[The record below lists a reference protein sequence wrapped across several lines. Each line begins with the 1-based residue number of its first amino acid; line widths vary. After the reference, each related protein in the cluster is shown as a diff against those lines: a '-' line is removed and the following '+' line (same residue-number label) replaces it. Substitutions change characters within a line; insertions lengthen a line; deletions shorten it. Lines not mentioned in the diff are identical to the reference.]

1 MRDIWKK
8 DCKMEILPIIGA
20 FITLAGSIFLLLG
33 SIGLLRMPDCFNRIQ
48 AGTKASTLG
57 TILSFAGLLL
67 IMPGW
72 WGKLLILIISVI
84 ITNPVSSHVLARASH
99 YIKVPLT
106 KATLVNKYAEDEE
119 YIEVKDQK
127 GDNK

>member
-1 MRDIWKK
+1 
-8 DCKMEILPIIGA
+8 METLKIIGA

-33 SIGLLRMPDCFNRIQ
+33 SIGLLRMPDSYNRIQ

-57 TILSFAGLLL
+57 TILSFTGLLL

-72 WGKLLILIISVI
+72 WGKLLILIIAVL

-99 YIKVPLT
+99 HIRVPLT
-106 KATLVNKYAEDEE
+106 RATLVDKYQEDEE
-119 YIEVKDQK
+119 YIAHDQNQQK
-127 GDNK
+127 E

>member
-1 MRDIWKK
+1 
-8 DCKMEILPIIGA
+8 METLAIIGA
-20 FITLAGSIFLLLG
+20 FVTLAGSIFLLLG
-33 SIGLLRMPDCFNRIQ
+33 SIGLLRMPDCFTRIQ

-57 TILSFAGLLL
+57 TILSFTGILL

-106 KATLVNKYAEDEE
+106 KAMLVDKYQEDEQ
-119 YIEVKDQK
+119 YISIEDPKNQEK
-127 GDNK
+127 

>member
-1 MRDIWKK
+1 
-8 DCKMEILPIIGA
+8 METLAIIGA
-20 FITLAGSIFLLLG
+20 FVTLAGSIFLLLG
-33 SIGLLRMPDCFNRIQ
+33 SIGLLRMPDCYNRIQ

-57 TILSFAGLLL
+57 TILSFAGILL

-106 KATLVNKYAEDEE
+106 KAMLVDKYQEDEQ
-119 YIEVKDQK
+119 YISLD
-127 GDNK
+127 DNKNPEE

>member
-1 MRDIWKK
+1 MNT
-8 DCKMEILPIIGA
+8 LAVIGS

-57 TILSFAGLLL
+57 TILSFTGILL
-67 IMPGW
+67 IVPGW
-72 WGKLLILIISVI
+72 WGKLLILIISVM

-99 YIKVPLT
+99 YIRVPLT
-106 KATLVNKYAEDEE
+106 KALLVDKYQEDEQ
-119 YIEVKDQK
+119 YISVDDQK
-127 GDNK
+127 NKKE

>member
-1 MRDIWKK
+1 MNT
-8 DCKMEILPIIGA
+8 LAVIGS

-57 TILSFAGLLL
+57 TILSFTGLLL
-67 IMPGW
+67 IVPGW
-72 WGKLLILIISVI
+72 WGKLLILIISVM

-99 YIKVPLT
+99 YIRVPLKKT
-106 KATLVNKYAEDEE
+106 MLVDKYQEDEK
-119 YIEVKDQK
+119 YISIEDQK
-127 GDNK
+127 HQDG

>member
-1 MRDIWKK
+1 
-8 DCKMEILPIIGA
+8 METLAIIGA
-20 FITLAGSIFLLLG
+20 FLTLAGSVFLLLG

-57 TILSFAGLLL
+57 TILSLTGFLL

-106 KATLVNKYAEDEE
+106 KATLINKYAEDEK
-119 YIEVKDQK
+119 YIPVEDLKNEK
-127 GDNK
+127 E

>member
-1 MRDIWKK
+1 MN
-8 DCKMEILPIIGA
+8 LLAVIGA

-33 SIGLLRMPDCFNRIQ
+33 SIGLLRMPDPYNRIQ

-57 TILSFAGLLL
+57 TILTFTGILL

-99 YIKVPLT
+99 HIKVPLT
-106 KATLVNKYAEDEE
+106 KSTLVDKYKDEEE
-119 YIEVKDQK
+119 YIAVNDQNS
-127 GDNK
+127 DNT

>member
-1 MRDIWKK
+1 
-8 DCKMEILPIIGA
+8 METLSIIGA

-33 SIGLLRMPDCFNRIQ
+33 SIGLLRMPDCYNRIQ

-57 TILSFAGLLL
+57 TLLSFFGILL

-99 YIKVPLT
+99 HIRVPLT
-106 KATLVNKYAEDEE
+106 KTTLVDKYQEEEE
-119 YIEVKDQK
+119 YIGVEDSNP
-127 GDNK
+127 DES

>member
-1 MRDIWKK
+1 
-8 DCKMEILPIIGA
+8 MEILAIIGA
-20 FITLAGSIFLLLG
+20 FITLIGSIFLLLG

-57 TILSFAGLLL
+57 TILSFTGILL

-106 KATLVNKYAEDEE
+106 KATLVNKYEEDEK
-119 YIEVKDQK
+119 YIPVEDQK
-127 GDNK
+127 TEEE

>member
-1 MRDIWKK
+1 
-8 DCKMEILPIIGA
+8 MEILPIIGA

-127 GDNK
+127 GDTK

>member
-1 MRDIWKK
+1 MDI
-8 DCKMEILPIIGA
+8 LAVIGA

-33 SIGLLRMPDCFNRIQ
+33 SIGLLRMPDCYNRIQ

-57 TILSFAGLLL
+57 TILSFTGILL

-99 YIKVPLT
+99 HIRVPLT
-106 KATLVNKYAEDEE
+106 KATLVDKYREDEE
-119 YIEVKDQK
+119 YIPV
-127 GDNK
+127 DNKKDNNT

>member
-1 MRDIWKK
+1 
-8 DCKMEILPIIGA
+8 MEILPIIGA

-57 TILSFAGLLL
+57 TILSFLGILL

-72 WGKLLILIISVI
+72 WGKLLILIISI
-84 ITNPVSSHVLARASH
+84 ILTNPVSSHVLARASH

-119 YIEVKDQK
+119 YIEVKKQK
-127 GDNK
+127 KDNT